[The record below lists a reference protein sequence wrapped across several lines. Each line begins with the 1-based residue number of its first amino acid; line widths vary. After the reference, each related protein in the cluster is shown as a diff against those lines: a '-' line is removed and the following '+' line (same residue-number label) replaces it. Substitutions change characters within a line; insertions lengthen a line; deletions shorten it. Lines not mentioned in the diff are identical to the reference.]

1 MKSRNYKDMEIKY
14 KLEGRSIQYSEELW
28 RIALGLYDRYLLGET
43 TIIVQER
50 YLKPFYSLGI
60 TSALMDLGV
69 NAQFIHVKKDG
80 TISTMWPKTSNPKLY
95 LAVQE
100 T

>member
-1 MKSRNYKDMEIKY
+1 MEIKY

-69 NAQFIHVKKDG
+69 NGQFIHVKKDG

-95 LAVQE
+95 LVVQE